1 MRALTA
7 ARAQGH
13 IAYLGASCCGEYDH
27 LARAIQQQQ
36 YVPDCVITR
45 FNFMDQRASMR
56 LLPACA
62 EQGIATLAAQTFG
75 WLGDVS
81 FVRFP
86 NTWRLR
92 NMTRNFTGQSA
103 AQAHLRW
110 VLGQANIG
118 GVLVSMQDTAQ
129 ITENRQAVQAPMPRA
144 DMASVFGSFIEAIRD
159 TDDGWRALLEDP
171 EWEVRT
177 SAEAYLETHAR

>member
-1 MRALTA
+1 
-7 ARAQGH
+7 
-13 IAYLGASCCGEYDH
+13 
-27 LARAIQQQQ
+27 
-36 YVPDCVITR
+36 
-45 FNFMDQRASMR
+45 MR